1 MRRDT
6 CTFFFFYI
14 PQIQLLNLKIFNGIE
29 SCFPWREGTEPD
41 GEKQEMKKA
50 KNLKESKSRRTTLL
64 MVLYMLFLTKEM
76 DSNST
81 KLGGNTRQAFIF
93 GGGSALLSDPTLLR
107 MLPLICS
114 KGSLF
119 LTGDGRASSWVQ
131 DSRPAEIRDF
141 SWPLQHHQPSEAAE
155 PRQPRLEVLGL
166 WL

>member
-1 MRRDT
+1 
-6 CTFFFFYI
+6 
-14 PQIQLLNLKIFNGIE
+14 
-29 SCFPWREGTEPD
+29 
-41 GEKQEMKKA
+41 
-50 KNLKESKSRRTTLL
+50 
-64 MVLYMLFLTKEM
+64 MVLYMLFLTKEI

-81 KLGGNTRQAFIF
+81 KLGGNTRQAFIL

-107 MLPLICS
+107 TLPLICS

-141 SWPLQHHQPSEAAE
+141 SWPREHHQPSEAAE
-155 PRQPRLEVLGL
+155 PRQPRFEVLGL